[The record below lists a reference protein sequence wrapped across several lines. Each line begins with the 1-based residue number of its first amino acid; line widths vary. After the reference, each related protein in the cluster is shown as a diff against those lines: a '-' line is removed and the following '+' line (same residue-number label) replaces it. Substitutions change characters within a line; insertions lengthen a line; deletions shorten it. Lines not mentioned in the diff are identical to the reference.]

1 MPFTDAKK
9 KNNDNYQLNIM
20 IDGSICHDQS
30 KIANYFCY
38 YFTNIAHG
46 ITNTDST
53 TNDSFAT
60 HAIVQSIINNSTGTD
75 NFQFQRVSRVKV
87 ETTLQVTGMASW
99 QWP

>member
-1 MPFTDAKK
+1 MPFIDAKK

-30 KIANYFCY
+30 KIA
-38 YFTNIAHG
+38 HG
-46 ITNTDST
+46 ITNTDGT

>member
-1 MPFTDAKK
+1 MPFIDAKK

-46 ITNTDST
+46 T

-60 HAIVQSIINNSTGTD
+60 HAIVQSIINNSSGTD
-75 NFQFQRVSRVKV
+75 NFQFKRVSRVKV